1 MDERAFSMDK
11 KTLEA
16 AKQEK
21 EKSIYQK
28 VIDGD
33 IEPEGR
39 EKGYK
44 NLLEGQRKHN
54 FAVIDPEKR
63 REIQRKGAEAVNR
76 LHGEKKTARESLE
89 QILTLKATDDIIAA
103 ADLSPELAERLKR
116 DNPNATLYDLIQIVA
131 AGRAVS
137 GNMKAY
143 ELIRDTY
150 GDKPHDTV
158 EINANITTDQDRELL
173 QQINARLR
181 NVEMIQVIDQD
192 SSSER
197 EKSREKEPK
206 RE

>member
-1 MDERAFSMDK
+1 MDK

-33 IEPEGR
+33 IEPEGSQ
-39 EKGYK
+39 KGYK

-89 QILTLKATDDIIAA
+89 QILTLKATDDIISA

-158 EINANITTDQDRELL
+158 EINASITTDQDRELM
-173 QQINARLR
+173 QRIADRL
-181 NVEMIQVIDQD
+181 NDPNIEVVKTVEQ
-192 SSSER
+192 
-197 EKSREKEPK
+197 
-206 RE
+206 